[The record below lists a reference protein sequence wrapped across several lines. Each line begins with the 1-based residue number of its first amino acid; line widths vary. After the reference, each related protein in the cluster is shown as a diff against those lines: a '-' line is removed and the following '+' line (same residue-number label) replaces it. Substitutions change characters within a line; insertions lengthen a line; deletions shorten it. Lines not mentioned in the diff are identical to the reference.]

1 MIQSYGLKMFRG
13 LTLLNQGMLGL
24 PGIGLGLITLLVSL
38 GKEGEIPILASM
50 S

>member
-1 MIQSYGLKMFRG
+1 MFRG
-13 LTLLNQGMLGL
+13 LTVLNQGMLGL

-38 GKEGEIPILASM
+38 GKEGEIPILVSM